1 MTQQIKA
8 VLTQSDNL
16 RAKTVAIGAAQSLL
30 DLTDVD
36 ATSIGDGAVC
46 ANDRRDLR
54 SRDPLPHLPPRCERS
69 GGADGLAGGPA

>member
-36 ATSIGDGAVC
+36 ATSIGDGAVLIFETATQKFVIQPTVSN
-46 ANDRRDLR
+46 ANTKII
-54 SRDPLPHLPPRCERS
+54 
-69 GGADGLAGGPA
+69 GGKY

>member
-36 ATSIGDGAVC
+36 ATSIGDGAVLIFETATQKFVIQPTVPN
-46 ANDRRDLR
+46 ANTKII
-54 SRDPLPHLPPRCERS
+54 
-69 GGADGLAGGPA
+69 GGNY

>member
-36 ATSIGDGAVC
+36 ATSLGDGAVLIFETATQKFVIQPTVSN
-46 ANDRRDLR
+46 ANTKII
-54 SRDPLPHLPPRCERS
+54 
-69 GGADGLAGGPA
+69 GGNY

>member
-30 DLTDVD
+30 DLTDID
-36 ATSIGDGAVC
+36 ATAIGDGAVLVFETATSKFVVQPTMQN
-46 ANDRRDLR
+46 ANTKII
-54 SRDPLPHLPPRCERS
+54 
-69 GGADGLAGGPA
+69 GGNY